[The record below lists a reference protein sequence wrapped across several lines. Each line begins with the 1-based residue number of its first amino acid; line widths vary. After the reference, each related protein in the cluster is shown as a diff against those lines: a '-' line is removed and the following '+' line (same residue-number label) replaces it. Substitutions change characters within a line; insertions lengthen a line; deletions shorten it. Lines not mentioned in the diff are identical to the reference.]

1 MLKATPV
8 YAAIGD
14 VDELGAAAPRAACSP
29 GAAPRR
35 RDARLERVQAD
46 LLDVGSALC
55 TPRGGPLGPRDN
67 ARKLRRTRG
76 VTRDAV
82 AAPRRGSTTPTRA
95 CAGSATVLVGGSAGA
110 AALHVA
116 RAVCRRAER
125 AAWPLLHAGHCREDD
140 ARDARGGGRGD
151 DDDRDGAL
159 VGVYLNRLSD
169 YLFVIARL
177 DAKASGAEEKEY
189 RIERKVDRWQ
199 RRVVAVGEADDG
211 E

>member
-1 MLKATPV
+1 MR
-8 YAAIGD
+8 
-14 VDELGAAAPRAACSP
+14 VDL
-29 GAAPRR
+29 R
-35 RDARLERVQAD
+35 RDRGPWRLERVQAD

-82 AAPRRGSTTPTRA
+82 AALEEGIDDADARVRRLRNF
-95 CAGSATVLVGGSAGA
+95 VLVGGSAGA

-125 AAWPLLHAGHCREDD
+125 AVWPLLHAGHCREDD
-140 ARDARGGGRGD
+140 ARDARGGRRGD
-151 DDDRDGAL
+151 DEDPDGAL